1 MAPQVMGTR
10 AQTRMPNEFRC
21 ILKAAGPRPGRRL
34 RDTPTSR
41 DSRSRSVRLLRGW
54 SRLARSADVLEQV
67 VGAGRAGAVVLH
79 RVAEELRDVV
89 QPGALRVPDVLT
101 VVVSRLER
109 VVLDGNEIVGDVLEA
124 SLSGCHGLCLLSV

>member
-1 MAPQVMGTR
+1 MAIQAAMTR
-10 AQTRMPNEFRC
+10 AQKRTVNM
-21 ILKAAGPRPGRRL
+21 LMYMQSHAPGRL
-34 RDTPTSR
+34 RVAPASR
-41 DSRSRSVRLLRGW
+41 GGRNSFPGLLRGR
-54 SRLARSADVLEQV
+54 SRLVRPADVLEQLV
-67 VGAGRAGAVVLH
+67 SAGRAGAVVLH

-89 QPGALRVPDVLT
+89 QPGVLRVPDVLT